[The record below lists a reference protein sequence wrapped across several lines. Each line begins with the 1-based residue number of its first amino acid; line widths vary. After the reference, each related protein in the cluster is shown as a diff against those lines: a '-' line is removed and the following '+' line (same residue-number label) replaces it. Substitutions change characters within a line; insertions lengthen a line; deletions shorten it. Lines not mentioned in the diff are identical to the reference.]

1 MKVDMM
7 GVPQSRW
14 GYSEVF
20 DVHTYV
26 PPKTQVAMMR
36 SRLSFGSTPLREK
49 EGPAVPVP
57 AGPAAL
63 PAGDCR

>member
-1 MKVDMM
+1 M

-26 PPKTQVAMMR
+26 PPKTQVAMMPEPAIFR
-36 SRLSFGSTPLREK
+36 FHPSEASQSQSRERDTGEGALSSNSGL
-49 EGPAVPVP
+49 
-57 AGPAAL
+57 
-63 PAGDCR
+63 